1 MEEGKKIVPVMSVK
15 KALDLLEMLLFQDVK
30 RNGIRL
36 SDMAAKL
43 NVPDNT
49 ARNLLKTMI
58 ECGFVA
64 QNQEARYIAG
74 KKCQQI
80 GAINK
85 YTSASVNNAINRAL
99 DKFIEKIDETVTF
112 AILSDGYRDIIAE
125 ASSQKTVKVVYE
137 KTSSVNIYSVVTGRV
152 LAAYADKDELA
163 QIIRRYG
170 MPGEH
175 WNNIKNMNSLEK
187 ELQAIR
193 KKGYCILSAKNS
205 ETMTFACPVLDK
217 DDKLIGSVGSY
228 APIFRCPQKK
238 HGEVIQALKEAAVEL
253 SKSTTLF

>member
-1 MEEGKKIVPVMSVK
+1 MEENKKTVPVMSVK

-30 RNGIRL
+30 HNGIRL

-43 NVPDNT
+43 DIPDNT

-58 ECGFVA
+58 ECGFVE
-64 QNQEARYIAG
+64 QNAEARYIAG

-80 GAINK
+80 GTLNK
-85 YTSASVNNAINRAL
+85 FSSESVNNAINSAL

-125 ASSQKTVKVVYE
+125 ASSQKAVKVVYE
-137 KTSSVNIYSVVTGRV
+137 KTSSINIYSVVTGKI

-163 QIIRRYG
+163 RIIRRYG

-175 WNNIKNMNSLEK
+175 WNNIKNMASLEK

-193 KKGYCILSAKNS
+193 KKGYCVLQVKNS
-205 ETMTFACPVLDK
+205 ETVTFAYPVLCREGR
-217 DDKLIGSVGSY
+217 LIGSVGSY
-228 APIFRCPQKK
+228 APAFRCPQKK
-238 HGEVIQALKEAAVEL
+238 HGEIIKALKETALEI
-253 SKSTTLF
+253 SKVL

>member
-1 MEEGKKIVPVMSVK
+1 MEEDKKIVPVMSVK
-15 KALDLLEMLLFQDVK
+15 KAMDLLEMLLFQDVK

-36 SDMAAKL
+36 SDLAAKL
-43 NVPDNT
+43 NIPDNT

-85 YTSASVNNAINRAL
+85 YTSESVNNAINRAL
-99 DKFIEKIDETVTF
+99 DKFIEKIDENVTF
-112 AILSDGYRDIIAE
+112 AILSNGYRDIITE
-125 ASSQKTVKVVYE
+125 IGSNKTVKVVYE
-137 KTSSVNIYSVVTGRV
+137 RVNSYNIYTMATGRI

-175 WNNIKNMNSLEK
+175 WNSIKDMDTLK
-187 ELQAIR
+187 LELQAIR
-193 KKGYCILSAKNS
+193 KKGFCVISVKKS
-205 ETMTFACPVLDK
+205 ETMTFACPVLDRNN
-217 DDKLIGSVGSY
+217 KLIGSVGSF
-228 APIFRCPQKK
+228 APIFRCSHKK
-238 HGEVIQALKEAAVEL
+238 QRELIQALRKAAAELSVEL
-253 SKSTTLF
+253 S